1 MIEPLRGFDMQWRR
15 LGNEGPQNFSSED
28 QDQSRAALA
37 ACVADFESNTTQAP
51 REAIRVVQ
59 LLQCMRDRG
68 WSLTLNELVIVTGA

>member
-1 MIEPLRGFDMQWRR
+1 MIEPFRGFDMQWRR
-15 LGNEGPQNFSSED
+15 IGNEGPQNFSRED

-37 ACVADFESNTTQAP
+37 ACVADFESDTSRDP

-68 WSLTLNELVIVTGA
+68 WSLALNELTIVAGT